1 MSIELTLDKAKVRRS
16 FAAAADSYDG
26 LAGLQRQ
33 VGLEL
38 LRRFPLRRG
47 DDVLVDVG
55 CGTGFLSHQLASV
68 FLGKQLIALDL
79 AMPMLQ
85 TCRRNY
91 PAMSAQYICADA
103 EKLPFASSSIDQIYS
118 NLALQWAQDLSATL
132 LDFNQVLKGNGRL
145 VFATFGPQTLH
156 ELKAAWAAVDG
167 FTHVNSFYAAEQIEG
182 FLREAGFASSRLQS
196 RVYQT
201 HYASVESL
209 MRELK
214 GIGAHNVNRGRN
226 PKPTTRTQ
234 LQNMVRQYQ
243 QQMPGQSIVASYEII
258 FVEADCKHA

>member
-1 MSIELTLDKAKVRRS
+1 MSIELTLDKVKVRRS
-16 FAAAADSYDG
+16 FSAAADSYDG

-38 LRRFPLRRG
+38 LRRFPLRCG

-55 CGTGFLSHQLASV
+55 CGTGFLSHQLASA

-91 PAMSAQYICADA
+91 PGMSAQYVCADA
-103 EKLPFASSSIDQIYS
+103 EKLPFASNSIDQIYS

-132 LDFNQVLKGNGRL
+132 LDFKRVLKGKGRL

-156 ELKAAWAAVDG
+156 ELKTAWAAVDD
-167 FTHVNSFYAAEQIEG
+167 FTHVNSFYAVEQIEG
-182 FLREAGFASSRLQS
+182 FLHAAGFENSCLESRLYQS
-196 RVYQT
+196 DYL
-201 HYASVESL
+201 SVEGL

-214 GIGAHNVNRGRN
+214 GIGAHNVNRDRN
-226 PKPTTRTQ
+226 PKPTTKTQ
-234 LQNMVRQYQ
+234 LQAMIGHYQ
-243 QQMPGQSIVASYEII
+243 KQMAGQGIVASYEII
-258 FVEADCKHA
+258 FVQANC